1 MTHAPDLVTAMKT
14 EQAGI
19 RRALRH
25 RNWPTVPPVRSLGVG
40 PQAGDQWAT
49 SLEGRA
55 VPSALVSLG
64 FAGGLQDACASGH
77 VILSHTLLAERQTQ
91 AFHSDPYL
99 LDIATQAC
107 QQADIPHHLGT
118 SLTVLKPALKS
129 SEKQSLGTQ
138 TGALSCAMEDY
149 WLARQARDAGV
160 PFLSAR
166 VVIDPVAQELPSSV
180 GNLAHRQ
187 GLAFAL
193 QLLALSWRL
202 PLLVTLAFQ
211 NAQAQNHLGTLAA
224 NLCSRLL
231 PAAGLQST
239 LSTGSAR

>member
-1 MTHAPDLVTAMKT
+1 MKT

-25 RNWPTVPPVRSLGVG
+25 RYLPTVPPVRSLGVG
-40 PQAGDQWAT
+40 LQAGDQWAA
-49 SLEGRA
+49 SLEGRV

-64 FAGGLQDACASGH
+64 FAGGLQDDCESGH
-77 VILSHTLLAERQTQ
+77 IILSHTLLAERQTQ
-91 AFHSDPYL
+91 AFHSDPHL

-107 QQADIPHHLGT
+107 QQADIPHHMGT

-149 WLARQARDAGV
+149 WLAQQARCAGV
-160 PFLSAR
+160 PFLSVR
-166 VVIDPVAQELPSSV
+166 VVIDPITQDLPASI

-187 GLAFAL
+187 GLAIAL

-211 NAQAQNHLGTLAA
+211 SARAQRHLGTLAA
-224 NLCSRLL
+224 ALCSRLL
-231 PAAGLQST
+231 PSAGPQST
-239 LSTGSAR
+239 LSIGGAR